1 MDNINEEKIEDILSD
16 EIDLEDSDST
26 EESNSESSDAIY
38 YLNSGEALNSKE
50 TYEITARE
58 KTKLVVL
65 AGLAGSGKTT
75 IETSLYQMFQ
85 KKTVGGFY
93 FAGSNTIQGY
103 EQRAFF
109 TRTKSRGTTPTT
121 QRTSLEIG
129 RSFLHLRLWERETD
143 EFCNLLF
150 ADLSGEAFETHIGRV
165 DEVKQDFPF
174 MDRADYFVGV
184 LDGEMINNIQTEMPI
199 KFKLKRMEKDT
210 QYLYSL
216 EKKWLAVEPLERT
229 VIGQEVSELTLL
241 LTDGNQDLEVEFP
254 DLSGETF
261 QNIYENREMSQHLYQ
276 KICDANAILYF
287 INVENIYHGQLIS
300 EVSEEIRNAGQEEY
314 RERKPSQ
321 DDPTQIQIIDLLQAI
336 AEIKRSQVKLGIIF
350 SAWDLIDDM
359 ENVNPRKYLKNNMNM
374 LWQYLEANCRKF
386 DTVIWGVSALGGK
399 LDDFEELL
407 DIEDPITRIK
417 VINENKSISHDVTS
431 IIAEMSGETNGY

>member
-184 LDGEMINNIQTEMPI
+184 LDGEMINNKRKRNGAVAAMIELARTFYDAELVGRGCVLQIVFSKCDVFSDDIETILKKVEQRICEQFKNMFLNIQFYRVAAMPEFVG
-199 KFKLKRMEKDT
+199 KF
-210 QYLYSL
+210 
-216 EKKWLAVEPLERT
+216 
-229 VIGQEVSELTLL
+229 EV
-241 LTDGNQDLEVEFP
+241 G
-254 DLSGETF
+254 
-261 QNIYENREMSQHLYQ
+261 Y
-276 KICDANAILYF
+276 
-287 INVENIYHGQLIS
+287 
-300 EVSEEIRNAGQEEY
+300 
-314 RERKPSQ
+314 
-321 DDPTQIQIIDLLQAI
+321 
-336 AEIKRSQVKLGIIF
+336 GI
-350 SAWDLIDDM
+350 
-359 ENVNPRKYLKNNMNM
+359 
-374 LWQYLEANCRKF
+374 
-386 DTVIWGVSALGGK
+386 
-399 LDDFEELL
+399 EELL
-407 DIEDPITRIK
+407 KSWMEKKEEVKGEEKTEIDKSLSEFDSLFYKLLGGT
-417 VINENKSISHDVTS
+417 NE
-431 IIAEMSGETNGY
+431 